1 MVLSARGFYDR
12 NVCAS
17 AERVEIRNKVQVA
30 KIRAYKA
37 SNERNYRAENYMNTL
52 RKSLKV
58 RGNSDL
64 PLSVWWC
71 PFIKVWEVTLPLLSR
86 LITLRAGT
94 LNYSL
99 HSDILPCLQ

>member
-1 MVLSARGFYDR
+1 MRIYSGTCHRGGIELIRILFLCWHTLQRDDLVLSARGFYDR

-64 PLSVWWC
+64 PLSV
-71 PFIKVWEVTLPLLSR
+71 
-86 LITLRAGT
+86 
-94 LNYSL
+94 
-99 HSDILPCLQ
+99 